1 MNSDEDHMIL
11 YYLGLNDVTSDKVNF
26 RPKIRKSF
34 FFEKK
39 SEHQEFVWF
48 LKQSEATAPS

>member
-1 MNSDEDHMIL
+1 MNNDEYHIIL
-11 YYLGLNDVTSDKVNF
+11 YYLGLNDVPSDNANF
-26 RPKIRKSF
+26 RPKIRKNF

-39 SEHQEFVWF
+39 SGQQEFVWF